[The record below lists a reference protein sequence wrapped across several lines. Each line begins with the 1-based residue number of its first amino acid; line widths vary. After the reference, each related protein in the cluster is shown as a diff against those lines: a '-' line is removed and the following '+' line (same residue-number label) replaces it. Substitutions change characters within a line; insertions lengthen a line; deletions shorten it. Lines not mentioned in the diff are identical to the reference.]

1 MHKKSNVIMV
11 VVDRN
16 GVDVEKLLE
25 LRSSEMVKLEY
36 WMMDQHL

>member
-1 MHKKSNVIMV
+1 MV

-25 LRSSEMVKLEY
+25 LRSSEMVKLKY
-36 WMMDQHL
+36 WMMDQHPY

>member
-1 MHKKSNVIMV
+1 MV

-36 WMMDQHL
+36 WMMDQHP